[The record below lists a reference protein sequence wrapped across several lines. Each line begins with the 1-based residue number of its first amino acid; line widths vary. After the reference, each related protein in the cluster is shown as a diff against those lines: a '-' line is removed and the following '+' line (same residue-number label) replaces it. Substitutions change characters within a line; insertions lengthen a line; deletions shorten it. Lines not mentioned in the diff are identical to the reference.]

1 MMQTITPDT
10 PDFLGFRRA
19 NGRPGI
25 RNYLL
30 ILNLTGLTA
39 PSARRI
45 ARDLQGSCLISMDHG
60 LAISGRGETPV
71 DNTIRGLARHPNAG
85 AVLILS
91 AHQHKADEL
100 MASLSGH
107 DRPIH
112 AVTLD
117 QAKRDALTFR
127 NMAVRAG
134 AKLLSELSRQR
145 RERMPWCD
153 LFLALECGMSDPSS
167 SLFANPIVGHVT
179 DHLISAGGA
188 AIFGETLEWLGSEDA
203 LSKRAVTAD
212 IGDSIKQAVKR
223 RVTMA
228 RESGVDLMG
237 NNPNKANIA
246 AGLTTIEDKAIGSV
260 IKSGSSPV
268 KAFLEY
274 GDRHDVSGL
283 AAMDGPC
290 YTPESL
296 TGLIAAGAQMSL
308 FTSGVGNS
316 FVGRLAP
323 SLKITANRETAERL
337 PEQFDFCCADAVRN
351 PDRIEQVVDNLIV
364 RICEVASGALTF
376 GEILGEGDEVIARFG
391 ETL

>member
-1 MMQTITPDT
+1 M
-10 PDFLGFRRA
+10 
-19 NGRPGI
+19 
-25 RNYLL
+25 
-30 ILNLTGLTA
+30 
-39 PSARRI
+39 
-45 ARDLQGSCLISMDHG
+45 
-60 LAISGRGETPV
+60 
-71 DNTIRGLARHPNAG
+71 
-85 AVLILS
+85 ILS

-100 MASLSGH
+100 MNTLSDH
-107 DRPIH
+107 DRPIC
-112 AVTLD
+112 AITLD
-117 QAKRDALTFR
+117 QAGRDALTFR
-127 NMAVRAG
+127 TLAVRAG
-134 AKLLSELSRQR
+134 AKLLWELSRQR
-145 RERMPWCD
+145 RERMPWSD

-167 SLFANPIVGHVT
+167 SVFANPIVGRVT
-179 DHLISAGGA
+179 DHLVAAGGA
-188 AIFGETLEWLGSEDA
+188 AVIGETLEWLGSEEA
-203 LSKRAVTAD
+203 LSKRAVTAE
-212 IGDSIKQAVKR
+212 IEDSIKQAVER
-223 RVTMA
+223 RVTLA
-228 RESGVDLMG
+228 KKSGIDLLG

-260 IKSGSSPV
+260 VKSGTSPV

-274 GDRHDVSGL
+274 GDRHDASGL
-283 AAMDGPC
+283 AAMDGPS

-337 PEQFDFCCADAVRN
+337 PEQFDFCCAEAVRN
-351 PDRIEQVVDNLIV
+351 PDRIDQVVENLIL